1 MSSARSEIVI
11 TYCTQCQ
18 WLLRAAWLAQELLS
32 TFADDLGRVALEPGT
47 GGVFRITCDGEQI
60 WERKAD
66 GGFPRPRCSSSGFAI
81 ASIRRVTWATATGPE
96 PSCPRSSATRQCR
109 HSLAAFP
116 FWSAVM
122 SIIVTGAA
130 GFIGS
135 NLVRAL
141 NQRGETDIIAV
152 DDLTGATNSATS
164 PIARSATTWTSATS
178 SRASPRAPSAWSARC
193 STRGLRQHLEA
204 DGRYMM
210 DNNYRYSCELLD
222 AAQRRGSP
230 FIYASSAAV
239 YGAGRVFREAREHER
254 PLNVYGYS
262 KFLFDQRVRRLLP
275 QARAQVVG
283 LRYFNV
289 YGPREARDR
298 WPRWRC
304 IASSN
309 TAHGR
314 VRLFE
319 GCDGFADGEQRR
331 DFVSVEDVARVNLH
345 VLDHP
350 QCSGLF
356 NLGTG
361 IARPFNAVAVAVVNA
376 LRAEADQPPLGLA
389 ELVERGVI
397 VYEAFPE
404 ALRGRYQSHTQA
416 DIDLL
421 REAGAGDGFLDLE
434 TGVARY
440 CHWLLEQDQA

>member
-1 MSSARSEIVI
+1 
-11 TYCTQCQ
+11 
-18 WLLRAAWLAQELLS
+18 
-32 TFADDLGRVALEPGT
+32 
-47 GGVFRITCDGEQI
+47 
-60 WERKAD
+60 
-66 GGFPRPRCSSSGFAI
+66 
-81 ASIRRVTWATATGPE
+81 
-96 PSCPRSSATRQCR
+96 
-109 HSLAAFP
+109 
-116 FWSAVM
+116 M

-152 DDLTGATNSATS
+152 DDLTEGDKFRNLADCEIRDYLDKRDFVPRFAEGAFGMV
-164 PIARSATTWTSATS
+164 
-178 SRASPRAPSAWSARC
+178 RALFHQGACA
-193 STRGLRQHLEA
+193 STLEA

-289 YGPREARDR
+289 YGPREGHKG
-298 WPRWRC
+298 PM
-304 IASSN
+304 ASVALHCFQQYR
-309 TAHGR
+309 AHGR

-350 QCSGLF
+350 QCSGIF

-376 LRAEADQPPLGLA
+376 LRAEADQPPLRLA
-389 ELVERGVI
+389 ELVERGVL
-397 VYEAFPE
+397 VYETFPE

-440 CHWLLEQDQA
+440 CHWLLEQEQA